1 MGLPGS
7 RTILIYLAFPLL
19 NISLGDGYV
28 LKLGDN
34 ALSRDLFP
42 SDYHCLGDNEN
53 RPIKWLPVEA
63 IAQKNYSRASD
74 VVTSWQCRRHYRR
87 RWYFK
92 SYLSVVV
99 RSFLVGAHDARPTTF
114 CGYWSIRDG
123 ELHPRGVPLAS
134 TDELP
139 WSVVFCANFMLGD
152 AG

>member
-74 VVTSWQCRRHYRR
+74 VVTS
-87 RWYFK
+87 
-92 SYLSVVV
+92 
-99 RSFLVGAHDARPTTF
+99 
-114 CGYWSIRDG
+114 
-123 ELHPRGVPLAS
+123 
-134 TDELP
+134 
-139 WSVVFCANFMLGD
+139 
-152 AG
+152 